1 MHKHQVEETVKTIKR
16 SFRLY
21 MNGVT
26 AQSLRDKGADYKLS
40 WGVSNQHLREMAAE
54 YPVDY
59 GLAIAL
65 WKSEVRECKI
75 LATLLMPADAMSR
88 EVVDIWMEQ
97 LPNQEIG
104 EQLVF
109 NLLQHVD
116 YASVLAYEWMASDNE
131 LYLICAYTLLGRL
144 FMLGK
149 EPNERG
155 INEFLDQAGVA
166 LHSSSTAVQHAAMNC
181 VIRFAD
187 LGEHY
192 DNIAKQAM
200 GNLGFDFL

>member
-1 MHKHQVEETVKTIKR
+1 MEKHEVEEIVKNIKR

-26 AQSLRDKGADYKLS
+26 AQSLRYKGADYKLS
-40 WGVSNQHLREMAAE
+40 WGVSNQHLKEISQE
-54 YPVDY
+54 YTANYD
-59 GLAIAL
+59 LAIEL

-75 LATLLMPADAMSR
+75 LATLLMPADAMPR

-109 NLLQHVD
+109 NLLQHLD
-116 YASVLAYEWMASDNE
+116 YASVLAYEWMANDNE
-131 LYLICAYTLLGRL
+131 LYQICAYTLLGRL
-144 FMLGK
+144 FMLGQ

-166 LHSSSTAVQHAAMNC
+166 LQSSSTALQHTAMNC

-187 LGEHY
+187 LGNNYE
-192 DNIAKQAM
+192 NIAKKAM
-200 GNLGFDFL
+200 SNLGFDFL

>member
-1 MHKHQVEETVKTIKR
+1 MDKHQVDETVKTIKR

-59 GLAIAL
+59 DLAIAL

-75 LATLLMPADAMSR
+75 LATLLMPADAMPR

-155 INEFLDQAGVA
+155 IV
-166 LHSSSTAVQHAAMNC
+166 
-181 VIRFAD
+181 
-187 LGEHY
+187 
-192 DNIAKQAM
+192 
-200 GNLGFDFL
+200 